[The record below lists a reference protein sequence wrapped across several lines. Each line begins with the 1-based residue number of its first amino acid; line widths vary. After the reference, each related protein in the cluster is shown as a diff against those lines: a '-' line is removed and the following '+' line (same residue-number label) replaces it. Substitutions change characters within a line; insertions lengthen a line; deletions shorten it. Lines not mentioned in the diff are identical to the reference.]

1 MNEGGT
7 LVSSKDGIAFFQ
19 LLSIRGRLQI
29 EVNTGLKSRFSSL
42 KAAKQLYGVFS
53 NTKKGALAEVEAYM
67 KGWQYAK
74 GVIDEAE
81 AVSFRPRNARN
92 IAAFT
97 RGFNKYHELV
107 QTPGYVPK

>member
-1 MNEGGT
+1 VTMVNT
-7 LVSSKDGIAFFQ
+7 RDGIAFFQ

-29 EVNTGLKSRFSSL
+29 EVNTGLTSRVSSL

-67 KGWQYAK
+67 KGWQYAA
-74 GVIDEAE
+74 GVIDEKE
-81 AVSFRPRNARN
+81 AMSFPGARGTKN
-92 IAAFT
+92 VNKVAFI

-107 QTPGYVPK
+107 GTPGYVPQ

>member
-1 MNEGGT
+1 MS
-7 LVSSKDGIAFFQ
+7 VMVDRPDGIAFFQ

-29 EVNTGLKSRFSSL
+29 EVNTGLRSRVSAL

-74 GVIDEAE
+74 GVITEEE

-92 IAAFT
+92 KAAFT
-97 RGFNKYHELV
+97 RGFNKYHELA
-107 QTPGYVPK
+107 QTPGYVPQ